1 MHGAEAHSRYF
12 GEAAYHYMVEGRAE
26 GYNFVGKPNP
36 VPENKQLLIIPDASH
51 CDLYDGGDSNYIPW
65 DKLAVFFDKNLK

>member
-36 VPENKQLLIIPDASH
+36 VPENKQLLIIPGATH
-51 CDLYDGGDSNYIPW
+51 CDLYDGGTEGYIPW
-65 DKLAVFFDKNLK
+65 DSLAEFFTKNL